1 MLSKHFLSEDFKMN
15 FYTCSAIIEANIILE
30 LQRSKLRHSDFTP
43 LALGNTDGL
52 WECREYN

>member
-30 LQRSKLRHSDFTP
+30 LQRSKLRHSEFTP
-43 LALGNTDGL
+43 LALGNTDG
-52 WECREYN
+52 

>member
-15 FYTCSAIIEANIILE
+15 FYTCTAIRERNITPV

-43 LALGNTDGL
+43 LALGNTDG
-52 WECREYN
+52 